1 MKTIAVF
8 GYKQNK
14 GKFEN
19 LSGLL
24 RTSILA
30 KINNIVC
37 IVREKTE
44 GAGEQFLKI
53 MMTLSIIKLA
63 IAMIALIV
71 MTVLFFTHLHVFDP
85 ITLQFSKWVS
95 TPIMSFIVLII
106 AVKFAA
112 ISIGLTL
119 TIMSVKKITFES
131 MRSRLMEY
139 CKLRLRVFLRKK
151 VLLQT
156 S

>member
-1 MKTIAVF
+1 MNTLDIF
-8 GYKQNK
+8 EYLQNK
-14 GKFEN
+14 RKFEN
-19 LSGLL
+19 LSGL
-24 RTSILA
+24 RTNILA
-30 KINNIVC
+30 KINNIVS

-44 GAGEQFLKI
+44 GVGDRFLKI

-63 IAMIALIV
+63 IAMITLAV

-95 TPIMSFIVLII
+95 TPIISFIVFII
-106 AVKFAA
+106 AVKFAG

-131 MRSRLMEY
+131 MRLRLMEY

-151 VLLQT
+151 VQLQT

>member
-1 MKTIAVF
+1 MNTVDIF
-8 GYKQNK
+8 EYLQNK
-14 GKFEN
+14 RKFEN
-19 LSGLL
+19 LSGL

-30 KINNIVC
+30 KINNILN

-44 GAGEQFLKI
+44 GVGERFSNI
-53 MMTLSIIKLA
+53 MMKLSIIKLA
-63 IAMIALIV
+63 IAMTTLIV
-71 MTVLFFTHLHVFDP
+71 MTVLFFAHLHTFDP

-119 TIMSVKKITFES
+119 TIMSVKKITFEC
-131 MRSRLMEY
+131 MRLRLMEY
-139 CKLRLRVFLRKK
+139 CKLRLSMLFRKK
-151 VLLQT
+151 EYFQRA
-156 S
+156 

>member
-1 MKTIAVF
+1 MNTVNVF
-8 GYKQNK
+8 GCLVSKR
-14 GKFEN
+14 KFEN
-19 LSGLL
+19 LARL

-30 KINNIVC
+30 KINNIVS
-37 IVREKTE
+37 IVREK
-44 GAGEQFLKI
+44 AGGVGDRFLKI

-63 IAMIALIV
+63 IALITLIV
-71 MTVLFFTHLHVFDP
+71 MTVLFFAHLHTFDP

-95 TPIMSFIVLII
+95 TPIMGFIVLII
-106 AVKFAA
+106 VVKFAA

-131 MRSRLMEY
+131 MRLRLMES
-139 CKLRLRVFLRKK
+139 CRLRLRVFLRKK
-151 VLLQT
+151 VQLQT

>member
-1 MKTIAVF
+1 MNTVDIF
-8 GYKQNK
+8 EYLQNK
-14 GKFEN
+14 RKFEN
-19 LSGLL
+19 LSGL

-30 KINNIVC
+30 KLDNV
-37 IVREKTE
+37 VSVLREKME
-44 GAGEQFLKI
+44 GAGERFLKI

-63 IAMIALIV
+63 IAMTTLIV
-71 MTVLFFTHLHVFDP
+71 MTVLFFAHLHTFDP

-95 TPIMSFIVLII
+95 TPIMGFIVLII

-131 MRSRLMEY
+131 MRLRLMEY
-139 CKLRLRVFLRKK
+139 CKLRLSVLFRKK
-151 VLLQT
+151 EYFQRA
-156 S
+156 

>member
-1 MKTIAVF
+1 MNTVDVF
-8 GYKQNK
+8 GYILNK
-14 GKFEN
+14 RKSEN
-19 LSGLL
+19 LSRF
-24 RTSILA
+24 RTSILV
-30 KINNIVC
+30 KTNNIVS

-44 GAGEQFLKI
+44 GAGERFLKI

-63 IAMIALIV
+63 IALITLIV
-71 MTVLFFTHLHVFDP
+71 MTVLFFAHLHTFDP
-85 ITLQFSKWVS
+85 ITLQFSKWAS
-95 TPIMSFIVLII
+95 TPIIGFIVLII

-131 MRSRLMEY
+131 MRLRLKEY

-151 VLLQT
+151 VQLQT

>member
-1 MKTIAVF
+1 MNTLDIF
-8 GYKQNK
+8 EYLQNK
-14 GKFEN
+14 RKFEN
-19 LSGLL
+19 PSGL
-24 RTSILA
+24 RTNILA
-30 KINNIVC
+30 KINNIVS

-44 GAGEQFLKI
+44 GAGERFLKI

-63 IAMIALIV
+63 VAMATLII
-71 MTVLFFTHLHVFDP
+71 MTVLFFVHLHAFDS

-95 TPIMSFIVLII
+95 SPIISFIVLII
-106 AVKFAA
+106 VVKFAG

-119 TIMSVKKITFES
+119 TVMTVKKITFES
-131 MRSRLMEY
+131 MRLKIKEY

-151 VLLQT
+151 VQLQT

>member
-1 MKTIAVF
+1 MNTVNVF
-8 GYKQNK
+8 GNLVSKRK
-14 GKFEN
+14 SEN
-19 LSGLL
+19 LSRL
-24 RTSILA
+24 RANILA
-30 KINNIVC
+30 KINNILS

-44 GAGEQFLKI
+44 GAGERFSKI

-63 IAMIALIV
+63 IAMIALAV

-95 TPIMSFIVLII
+95 TPISGFLVLII
-106 AVKFAA
+106 AVKFAG

-119 TIMSVKKITFES
+119 MIMSVKKITFES
-131 MRSRLMEY
+131 MRLKLKEF
-139 CKLRLRVFLRKK
+139 CKSKLRVFLRKK
-151 VLLQT
+151 VQLQI

>member
-8 GYKQNK
+8 GYIQNK

-71 MTVLFFTHLHVFDP
+71 MTVLFFAHLHVFDP

-131 MRSRLMEY
+131 MRLRLMES
-139 CKLRLRVFLRKK
+139 CRLQLSTFFRRKEHF
-151 VLLQT
+151 QRA
-156 S
+156 

>member
-1 MKTIAVF
+1 MNTINVP
-8 GYKQNK
+8 GYLLNK
-14 GKFEN
+14 RKFEN
-19 LSGLL
+19 LSGL
-24 RTSILA
+24 RKNILA
-30 KINNIVC
+30 KINNIVR

-44 GAGEQFLKI
+44 GVGERFLKI

-63 IAMIALIV
+63 IAMTTFIV
-71 MTVLFFTHLHVFDP
+71 MTVLFFAHLHAFDP

-95 TPIMSFIVLII
+95 TPIISFIVLII

-131 MRSRLMEY
+131 MLLRLKEY

-151 VLLQT
+151 VQLQT

>member
-1 MKTIAVF
+1 MNTVNVF
-8 GYKQNK
+8 GYLLNK
-14 GKFEN
+14 RKSES
-19 LSGLL
+19 LSRLW
-24 RTSILA
+24 TSILT
-30 KINNIVC
+30 KLDNV
-37 IVREKTE
+37 VSVLREKME
-44 GAGEQFLKI
+44 GAGDRFLKI
-53 MMTLSIIKLA
+53 MMTFSIIKLA

-71 MTVLFFTHLHVFDP
+71 MAVLFFVNLHTFDP

-131 MRSRLMEY
+131 MRLRLMES
-139 CKLRLRVFLRKK
+139 CRLRLNTFFRRKEHF
-151 VLLQT
+151 QRA
-156 S
+156 

>member
-1 MKTIAVF
+1 MKTIDVF
-8 GYKQNK
+8 GYIQNK

-19 LSGLL
+19 LSGL

-30 KINNIVC
+30 KINNIIN

-44 GAGEQFLKI
+44 GAGERFLKI
-53 MMTLSIIKLA
+53 MMTLSIIKLI
-63 IAMIALIV
+63 IAMATLAV
-71 MTVLFFTHLHVFDP
+71 MTVLFFMHLHVFDP

-95 TPIMSFIVLII
+95 TPITGFIVLII

-112 ISIGLTL
+112 ISIGLAL
-119 TIMSVKKITFES
+119 TIMSVKEITFEC
-131 MRSRLMEY
+131 MRLRLKEY
-139 CKLRLRVFLRKK
+139 CKLRLRFFLRKK
-151 VLLQT
+151 VQLQT

>member
-1 MKTIAVF
+1 MNTVNVF
-8 GYKQNK
+8 GCLVSKR
-14 GKFEN
+14 KFEN
-19 LSGLL
+19 LARL

-30 KINNIVC
+30 KINNIVS
-37 IVREKTE
+37 IVREK
-44 GAGEQFLKI
+44 AGGVGDRFLKI

-63 IAMIALIV
+63 IALITLIV
-71 MTVLFFTHLHVFDP
+71 MTVLFFAHLHTFDP

-95 TPIMSFIVLII
+95 TPIISFIVLII

-131 MRSRLMEY
+131 MRLRLMES
-139 CKLRLRVFLRKK
+139 CRLRLRVFLRKK
-151 VLLQT
+151 VQLQT

>member
-1 MKTIAVF
+1 MYTVNVFDYLLSKRKT
-8 GYKQNK
+8 
-14 GKFEN
+14 EN
-19 LSGLL
+19 LSRL

-30 KINNIVC
+30 KINNILN

-44 GAGEQFLKI
+44 GAGERFLKI

-63 IAMIALIV
+63 IAMATLVV
-71 MTVLFFTHLHVFDP
+71 MTVLFFMHLHVFDP

-95 TPIMSFIVLII
+95 TPITGFIVLII
-106 AVKFAA
+106 AVKFAG

-131 MRSRLMEY
+131 MRLKLKEF
-139 CKLRLRVFLRKK
+139 CKSKLRVFLRNK
-151 VLLQT
+151 VQLQT

>member
-1 MKTIAVF
+1 MNTVDIF
-8 GYKQNK
+8 EYLQNK
-14 GKFEN
+14 RKFEN
-19 LSGLL
+19 LSGL
-24 RTSILA
+24 RTSILV
-30 KINNIVC
+30 KINNIVN

-44 GAGEQFLKI
+44 GVGERFLRI

-63 IAMIALIV
+63 AAMVTLMV
-71 MTVLFFTHLHVFDP
+71 MAVLLFTHLHAFDP

-95 TPIMSFIVLII
+95 TPIISFIVLII

-131 MRSRLMEY
+131 MRLRLKEY
-139 CKLRLRVFLRKK
+139 CKQRLRVFLRKK
-151 VLLQT
+151 VQLQT

>member
-1 MKTIAVF
+1 MNTVNVF
-8 GYKQNK
+8 GHLVSKRK
-14 GKFEN
+14 SEN
-19 LSGLL
+19 LSRLIAG
-24 RTSILA
+24 ILA
-30 KINNIVC
+30 KINNIVS

-63 IAMIALIV
+63 IAMITLVV

-95 TPIMSFIVLII
+95 TPITGFIVLII
-106 AVKFAA
+106 VVKFAG

-131 MRSRLMEY
+131 MR
-139 CKLRLRVFLRKK
+139 LRFKEFSKSKLRVFLRRK
-151 VLLQT
+151 VQLQT